1 MKIEVGKFY
10 KTRDGDFVK
19 IVAIKDHEKHTF
31 PVVGRFSGQDR
42 EYLWTK
48 DGFFYG
54 ADSEDEYDLVSEWMN
69 PTGENPQWTAEEM
82 AAIAAN
88 EALSDAPLAINTI
101 RCLLP
106 EDSYARKLIP
116 VTTGVLDYFP
126 LAIAAVAELSKL
138 GNDKHNPGEPLHW
151 ARGKSTDHADCIG
164 RHLIDRGRFAE
175 DGTRHTAALAWRAL
189 AMLQEELEAERGL
202 GPVSR

>member
-1 MKIEVGKFY
+1 MKIEVGKEYVTRGGQVVTVSKIKNILHHTYPIVGIWNDGNSQDTWTEKGEFY
-10 KTRDGDFVK
+10 RDC
-19 IVAIKDHEKHTF
+19 
-31 PVVGRFSGQDR
+31 
-42 EYLWTK
+42 
-48 DGFFYG
+48 
-54 ADSEDEYDLVSEWMN
+54 EDEFDIVSEFV
-69 PTGENPQWTAEEM
+69 PENPQWTAEEI

-106 EDSYARKLIP
+106 EDSYARKSIP

-151 ARGKSTDHADCIG
+151 SRGKSTDHADCIG

-189 AMLQEELEAERGL
+189 ALLQEELEAERGL

>member
-1 MKIEVGKFY
+1 MKIEVGKRYVMRNGSGMKVVEINDDDGTRYPVDGIMDGEGDAISIWTREGLFY
-10 KTRDGDFVK
+10 
-19 IVAIKDHEKHTF
+19 
-31 PVVGRFSGQDR
+31 S
-42 EYLWTK
+42 
-48 DGFFYG
+48 
-54 ADSEDEYDLVSEWMN
+54 ADELSDYDLMSEERAGPVS
-69 PTGENPQWTAEEM
+69 G
-82 AAIAAN
+82 
-88 EALSDAPLAINTI
+88 S
-101 RCLLP
+101 CLLP
-106 EDSYARKLIP
+106 EDSSARKSIP

-126 LAIAAVAELSKL
+126 LAIAAVAQLSKA

-189 AMLQEELEAERGL
+189 ALLQEELEAEAGT